1 MGQQQFKTHEI
12 KSAKRTLKQLKS
24 ILTLRMGK
32 LSELD
37 RNNVAINLIQQQ
49 LLKEK
54 SGFVV
59 SNRMQKTIVIKVENR
74 FPHAIYSKT
83 IVKTKRPLKKKKK
96 KKKKKK

>member
-1 MGQQQFKTHEI
+1 MNSKIFNEIKKLPNSKILEEIISTEKKLFRLRFKKATQQQFKTHEI

-24 ILTLRMGK
+24 ILTLRLNK

-54 SGFVV
+54 SL
-59 SNRMQKTIVIKVENR
+59 NN
-74 FPHAIYSKT
+74 
-83 IVKTKRPLKKKKK
+83 
-96 KKKKKK
+96 

>member
-1 MGQQQFKTHEI
+1 MNSRVFNEIKKLPNSKILEEIISTEKKLFRLKFKKATQQQFKTHEI

-24 ILTLRMGK
+24 ILTLRLNK

-54 SGFVV
+54 SL
-59 SNRMQKTIVIKVENR
+59 NN
-74 FPHAIYSKT
+74 
-83 IVKTKRPLKKKKK
+83 
-96 KKKKKK
+96 

>member
-1 MGQQQFKTHEI
+1 MNSKIFNEIKKLPNSKILEEIISTEKKLFRLKFKKATQQQFKTHEI

-24 ILTLRMGK
+24 ILTLRLNK

-54 SGFVV
+54 SL
-59 SNRMQKTIVIKVENR
+59 NN
-74 FPHAIYSKT
+74 
-83 IVKTKRPLKKKKK
+83 
-96 KKKKKK
+96 